1 MVSEIPIQEALELI
15 NRGLSNEEI
24 TRKLEA
30 KGFNLQ
36 QISDAISQANI
47 KKGVEGNMPEQNM
60 QESSMNQEI
69 PLPKQEHQIA
79 VGQPVQEQAYQQ
91 QQAYYPQQQSAPN
104 YADTQAIVEQIIEEK
119 WRALMKDVGDIS
131 VFKARVSDDMEAVKQ
146 ELIRTQ
152 RRLEDLQVAVMGKVK
167 DYHTGVSQI
176 GSDMKALEQV
186 FSKILE
192 PLTMNIKELGRITND
207 LKGHKKK

>member
-69 PLPKQEHQIA
+69 PLPQQEQQIA
-79 VGQPVQEQAYQQ
+79 VGQSVQEQAYQQ

-119 WRALMKDVGDIS
+119 WRDLMKDVGDIS

-167 DYHTGVSQI
+167 DYHAGVSQI
-176 GSDMKALEQV
+176 GSDMKTLEQV